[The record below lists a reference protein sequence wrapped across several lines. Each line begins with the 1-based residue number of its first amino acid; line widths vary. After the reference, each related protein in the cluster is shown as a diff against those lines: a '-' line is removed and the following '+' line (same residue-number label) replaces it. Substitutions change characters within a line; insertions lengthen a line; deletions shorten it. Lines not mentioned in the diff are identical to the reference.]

1 MGLFGSPKPDPKVQ
15 VEEWRK
21 ALRKELHALDR
32 QIMKIEREEQK
43 VKLSLKQAAKKNQI
57 DVAKV
62 LAKSIVSSRKAKN
75 RIHATKAQLNSVIM
89 QMRHQLAMAKM
100 CGALE
105 RSTVVMSAMSSLV
118 KIEEINETMRQL
130 SQEMAKAGLID
141 EIVEDTMESVFEDEE
156 LDSEADAEVSKV
168 LHELTDGI
176 MGDVPTAAPE
186 SAVLSKEDEAALE
199 QQADELMAR
208 MQALSS

>member
-1 MGLFGSPKPDPKVQ
+1 MSFLEANESFTSKRPEFFFLFLLQ
-15 VEEWRK
+15 
-21 ALRKELHALDR
+21 
-32 QIMKIEREEQK
+32 
-43 VKLSLKQAAKKNQI
+43 
-57 DVAKV
+57 
-62 LAKSIVSSRKAKN
+62 
-75 RIHATKAQLNSVIM
+75 
-89 QMRHQLAMAKM
+89 
-100 CGALE
+100 
-105 RSTVVMSAMSSLV
+105 
-118 KIEEINETMRQL
+118 IEEINETMRQL

>member
-118 KIEEINETMRQL
+118 KVNADCANIFKTPSTCTKSSCFCL
-130 SQEMAKAGLID
+130 CF
-141 EIVEDTMESVFEDEE
+141 VFH
-156 LDSEADAEVSKV
+156 V
-168 LHELTDGI
+168 L
-176 MGDVPTAAPE
+176 P
-186 SAVLSKEDEAALE
+186 
-199 QQADELMAR
+199 
-208 MQALSS
+208 